1 MGSKILL
8 LLSVLVVITKNHA
21 AACSLNAIGVNF
33 GSYDVFSP
41 IALDGIGTIDVNC
54 DTDTAFTLILSS
66 GNGSYF
72 QRYMQYGT
80 NHLNWGSYHI
90 AAKSAICISLSAD
103 FLIIVTKTVS
113 YVFCKKRSLIKKL
126 SIESSSFD
134 NKPSIYKTKSIDS
147 FLSVFSS
154 YH

>member
-21 AACSLNAIGVNF
+21 AACSLNA
-33 GSYDVFSP
+33 
-41 IALDGIGTIDVNC
+41 TIDVNC

-80 NHLNWGSYHI
+80 NHLNYNLYRNSGMTSIWGDGTSGTTY
-90 AAKSAICISLSAD
+90 LSANAKNYTAYVYGRINIRQNVPVGTYMD
-103 FLIIVTKTVS
+103 NIVATL
-113 YVFCKKRSLIKKL
+113 YF
-126 SIESSSFD
+126 
-134 NKPSIYKTKSIDS
+134 
-147 FLSVFSS
+147 
-154 YH
+154 

>member
-80 NHLNWGSYHI
+80 NHLNYNLYRNSGMTSIWGDGTGGTTY
-90 AAKSAICISLSAD
+90 LSANAKNYTAYVYGRINIRQNVPVGTYMD
-103 FLIIVTKTVS
+103 NIVATL
-113 YVFCKKRSLIKKL
+113 YF
-126 SIESSSFD
+126 
-134 NKPSIYKTKSIDS
+134 
-147 FLSVFSS
+147 
-154 YH
+154 